1 MTKNVIQVR
10 MPRWLIEGIEKL
22 VRGGVY
28 KNRGEVVVD
37 AVRHFLG
44 GNQKKRGIGLYIKQQ
59 LMGKSRKTGCS
70 REEIE
75 GLWEKLGRVG
85 LRGNG
90 LGGTWK
96 R

>member
-44 GNQKKRGIGLYIKQQ
+44 GNQKKVSSDCTSNNSSWVKA
-59 LMGKSRKTGCS
+59 GKLAVVER
-70 REEIE
+70 R
-75 GLWEKLGRVG
+75 
-85 LRGNG
+85 
-90 LGGTWK
+90 
-96 R
+96 